1 MLARHGAAAQACKA
15 DCTHRAFPGD
25 AVPTALAVAFER
37 DAAPSGRCFAQQ
49 QGGARRRVHFHAVV
63 RFDDLYV
70 PILAKAGRRLPKRV
84 REAAGYLA
92 DAVEMAQNP
101 KLLVRVDESVVAEAF
116 DVCVRHLGAA
126 DRAERRKGM
135 LVGMAASAAF
145 SVLMVAVL
153 VLGFLYWRGMI

>member
-1 MLARHGAAAQACKA
+1 MSAATITQMADRVSSLLEQKLGVRGA
-15 DCTHRAFPGD
+15 TLRAK
-25 AVPTALAVAFER
+25 V
-37 DAAPSGRCFAQQ
+37 
-49 QGGARRRVHFHAVV
+49 
-63 RFDDLYV
+63 
-70 PILAKAGRRLPKRV
+70 AKAGRRLPKRV

>member
-1 MLARHGAAAQACKA
+1 MSAATITQMADRVSALLEQKLGVRGATLQAK
-15 DCTHRAFPGD
+15 
-25 AVPTALAVAFER
+25 V
-37 DAAPSGRCFAQQ
+37 
-49 QGGARRRVHFHAVV
+49 
-63 RFDDLYV
+63 
-70 PILAKAGRRLPKRV
+70 AKAGRRLPKRV

-153 VLGFLYWRGMI
+153 VMGFLYWRGMI